1 MEAYNYISYRGPL
14 CVLHHKMC
22 YFTTYAWNFGYII
35 YKMEVLMIFDVLA
48 LFEVGNEEEALRRI
62 SSTFKELVE

>member
-1 MEAYNYISYRGPL
+1 
-14 CVLHHKMC
+14 MC

>member
-1 MEAYNYISYRGPL
+1 
-14 CVLHHKMC
+14 MC

-48 LFEVGNEEEALRRI
+48 LFEVGNEEEALGRI